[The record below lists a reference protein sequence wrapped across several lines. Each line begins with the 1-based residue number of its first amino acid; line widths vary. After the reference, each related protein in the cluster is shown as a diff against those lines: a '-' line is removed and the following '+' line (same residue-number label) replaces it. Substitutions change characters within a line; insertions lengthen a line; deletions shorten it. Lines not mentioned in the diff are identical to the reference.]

1 MSVIK
6 KQLSLSFVVSLL
18 LTGCISV
25 SHFRAWDGP
34 TEFEGQGG
42 AFTTKGGIDIYSAG
56 TPKRKC
62 RVLGIIDTST
72 MSSAEMMMVFG
83 DSWSTSKLVKEAKAR
98 GGNAVILTDDRVK
111 FLGWVSS
118 GTATAYQS
126 GNNVTAYGS
135 TQTSANVSRERVAV
149 LVKYVDINY
158 QSAPQNS
165 PSNLTTTTDEK
176 DKRVE
181 TALIGHWAMVA
192 HKGESHAW
200 FDKVEMTFLPENRFA
215 SESIQNGK
223 AYSQGGGR
231 YSVKGGTMTIIDDQ
245 DSRPD
250 AISFSLIENHLI
262 INHNG
267 DEVVFKRTDRS
278 NFQLPAQ
285 QREAD
290 PKLLAAIRA
299 KAEKGDAQSQYELG
313 GVFSLGSMGVAKDE
327 GEAVKWYRK
336 AAKQNYA
343 PAQNELGLYYA
354 KGLGV
359 VKDEVEA
366 VNWFRKAAKQNYALS
381 QVNLGGCYAIGRGV
395 AQDYMEAVK
404 WYRKAADQNL
414 AEAQTR
420 LGACYA
426 KGLGVAKDEVEA
438 VNWLRKAAEAGEV
451 NALSALAWMLATSE
465 NSAIRDGAHAV
476 AFGEKAVAATSR
488 KDPAALDNLAA
499 AFAEAGQ
506 FEKAVSTE
514 QEAIALL
521 RTETE
526 KIDYETR
533 LKLFEGKLPYRAKD

>member
-1 MSVIK
+1 
-6 KQLSLSFVVSLL
+6 
-18 LTGCISV
+18 
-25 SHFRAWDGP
+25 
-34 TEFEGQGG
+34 
-42 AFTTKGGIDIYSAG
+42 
-56 TPKRKC
+56 
-62 RVLGIIDTST
+62 